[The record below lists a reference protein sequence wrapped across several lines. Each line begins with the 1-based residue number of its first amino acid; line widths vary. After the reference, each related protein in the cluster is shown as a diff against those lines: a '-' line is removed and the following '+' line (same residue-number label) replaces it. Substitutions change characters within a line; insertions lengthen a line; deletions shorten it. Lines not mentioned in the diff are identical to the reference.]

1 MKETTYNDS
10 FEEKQGKTDFRAAF
24 LKYMARWPWFV
35 ASVIICLAGGWFYL
49 RYTTPVYNINASII
63 IKDNK
68 KGENPGT
75 NLSTLEGLGIIS
87 SSKSIESEIEIL
99 HSKSLIKNVVSELGL
114 YINYFAKGSLSK
126 VEVYGTSPVTVYF
139 APQDADR
146 LSSPLSLALDYRAG
160 GKLDVSTTINGKAID
175 KHFDKLPAVM
185 SSEAGTLTFMLNQQ
199 SSNKGS
205 CSLKVVI
212 QRPINVTK
220 AYLEALTIEPT
231 SKTSPVATISFQNT
245 NPKHGEDFINKLIEM
260 CNRDANDDKNKIAE
274 NTAHFID
281 ERIAVINQELGSTE
295 EELESFKRTSG
306 LTNISS
312 DAQLAVSERSTYD
325 KLCVENSTQLNLVQ
339 YLADYLDTP
348 ENAYA
353 TLPANVGLNDNTL
366 IALITQ
372 YNVLILERNR
382 LLRTSSDANP
392 VIQRLNSDIQNMRTN
407 LATAITSVRSGLLI
421 TKTNLDRQASKYA
434 GRISNAPAQER
445 RYVSIQRQQEIK
457 AGLYLML
464 LQKREENNITLAAT
478 ANNAKIIDDALA
490 DELPVSPKKMMI
502 YLVAFIMGIGI
513 PVSIVYVQGL
523 LSFRI
528 EGRTDMEKLTAMPVI
543 GTVPLAE
550 TAIAVHENDN
560 NLMTETFRDLR
571 TNLLFMLG
579 APDKKVILVTST
591 TSGEGKTFI
600 ASNLAVSLSLLD
612 KKVIIVGLDIRKL
625 GLNKVFHI
633 SPKEKGIT
641 RYLSAP
647 QSTKLRSLIHPSGIT
662 TNLDLLPSGAIPP
675 NPTELLARPAL
686 ADAIEQLK
694 QEYDYIVLDT
704 ATSGWLPTRKS

>member
-245 NPKHGEDFINKLIEM
+245 NPKRGEDFINKLIEM

-662 TNLDLLPSGAIPP
+662 TNLALLPSGAIPP

>member
-245 NPKHGEDFINKLIEM
+245 NPKRGEDFINKLIEM